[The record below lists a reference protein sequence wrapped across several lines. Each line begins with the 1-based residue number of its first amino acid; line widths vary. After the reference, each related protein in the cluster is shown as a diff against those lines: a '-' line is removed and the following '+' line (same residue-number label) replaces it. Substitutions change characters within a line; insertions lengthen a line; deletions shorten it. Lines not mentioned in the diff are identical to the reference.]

1 MRGGNTFRIRDK
13 EELLKE
19 YANRYPELDQFVVDE
34 LSKEYDRYLD
44 MLKSLESK
52 EEAIEVFNNE
62 IAKNEKRYSDN
73 TQMQALEASSHNQ
86 FMDILASYGLIVFFR
101 DNMIE

>member
-1 MRGGNTFRIRDK
+1 MFKIRDK
-13 EELLKE
+13 EDVLKE

-34 LSKEYDRYLD
+34 LSKEYDRYVD

-52 EEAIEVFNNE
+52 EEALEIFNNE
-62 IAKNEKRYSDN
+62 IEMNEKRYADN
-73 TQMQALEASSHNQ
+73 TQMKALEASSHNQ
-86 FMDILASYGLIVFFR
+86 FMEILAAYGLIVFFR